1 MKRCDET
8 VTLYN
13 ARVDPATRT
22 EVYAPTVLRGVSWRC
37 ETAAKVAEG
46 GLKAANV
53 FALRIPVEADMGGK
67 AYVEPADYRRAE
79 DVSGLWTLG
88 KGDVIVRGE
97 VSENG
102 QTPVRLRAR
111 FGAERVM
118 TVLGVT
124 DNRGAPNGRHWKVI
138 GA

>member
-8 VTLYN
+8 VTVYN

-22 EVYAPTVLRGVSWRC
+22 EVYAPTVLRGVFWHC
-37 ETAAKVAEG
+37 ETVAKVADG

-53 FALRIPVEADMGGK
+53 FALRIPEDVDMGGK
-67 AYVEPADYRRAE
+67 TYVDPADYRRAE
-79 DVSGLWTLG
+79 DAGGLWTLG

-97 VSENG
+97 ASENG
-102 QTPVRLRAR
+102 QTPARLRAL

-124 DNRGAPNGRHWKVI
+124 DNRRAPNGRHWKVI

>member
-8 VTLYN
+8 VTVYN

-22 EVYAPTVLRGVSWRC
+22 EVYAPTVLRGLSWRC
-37 ETAAKVAEG
+37 ETAAKVADG

-53 FALRIPVEADMGGK
+53 FALRIPEDVDMGGK
-67 AYVEPADYRRAE
+67 TYVDPADYRRAQ
-79 DVSGLWTLG
+79 DVDGLWTLG
-88 KGDVIVRGE
+88 KGDVIVKGE
-97 VSENG
+97 ASENG
-102 QTPVRLRAR
+102 QTPARLRAL
-111 FGAERVM
+111 FGGERVM